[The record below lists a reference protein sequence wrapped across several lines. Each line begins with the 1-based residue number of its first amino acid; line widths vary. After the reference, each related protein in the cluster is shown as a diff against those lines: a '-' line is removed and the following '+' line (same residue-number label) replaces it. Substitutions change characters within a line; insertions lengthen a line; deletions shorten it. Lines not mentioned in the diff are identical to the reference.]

1 MGMHVGGKPK
11 NKNSGGL
18 RSQGEFAK
26 GLCREGVCSRP
37 EPLEWP
43 VPQGQDPVP
52 ESTASEA
59 TVTSPS
65 QGPLLSLLFNQM
77 FLMEK
82 YCHSI
87 SRNLETI
94 PDWQTGGRVDD
105 ASLTPGS
112 LRPRRSF
119 HPALCA
125 SWWLEKVP
133 RFSPAVKY
141 FPCPLLSVLYAA
153 KMLFLTL
160 KNRKMFCSEKQ
171 KGKQLPIYIKNRDIN
186 QNTSQS

>member
-37 EPLEWP
+37 EPLDWP
-43 VPQGQDPVP
+43 EPRGRTQPLR
-52 ESTASEA
+52 ARRAEA

-82 YCHSI
+82 HCHRI
-87 SRNLETI
+87 SRNLEMI
-94 PDWQTGGRVDD
+94 PDQQTGGRADD

-112 LRPRRSF
+112 PPPRRSCR
-119 HPALCA
+119 PALCA
-125 SWWLEKVP
+125 SWWLEKEP

-141 FPCPLLSVLYAA
+141 SPCPVLSALYAV

-160 KNRKMFCSEKQ
+160 KDRKMFRKVNSYQ
-171 KGKQLPIYIKNRDIN
+171 H
-186 QNTSQS
+186 T